1 MIRRI
6 SPLLALGLCAG
17 LAGCAIGPNYRRPA
31 APSAPVFKA
40 ERGWQPAQPARIV
53 PSAWWSVYH
62 DPVLAR
68 LERQVEVSNQNLKA
82 AVAAYYVAHE
92 AAAVTRGTLFPSIGL
107 SGSQT
112 RSGGGA
118 ATQFTF
124 GGART
129 ANQAGASLGWDLD
142 LWGKLRRELESA
154 NATAQASA
162 AQVAAARL
170 SAQTTLAQDYF
181 QLRAAEQQ
189 LRLLK
194 TLVAD
199 DRVSLRI
206 AENRVKAGV
215 TTLAD
220 VYAARTQLESTQA
233 QEDTALLNR
242 ATLEHAIAVLIGR
255 APAELTLAQGH
266 LAAEVPVVPAGVP
279 SQLLLR
285 RPDIAAAE
293 RTVASA
299 NANIGVAE
307 AAWFPSLTLTGSY
320 AFDSSA
326 LSGLISASNA
336 VWSYGPQLALNL
348 FNGGAT
354 LAQTRQARASFDEAV
369 ANYRQ
374 TVLGAFQQ
382 VENDLASLHFLQ
394 NEYAEELQ
402 AVADAKRSEALTLN
416 QYKAGVADYASVLTA
431 QTARLNAEITAV
443 NLQSQRLTAS
453 AGLID
458 ALGGGWHSASLR
470 GPNDGV
476 AESLRSTVKS
486 P

>member
-1 MIRRI
+1 MIRQT
-6 SPLLALGLCAG
+6 SPLLAALLCAG
-17 LAGCAIGPNYRRPA
+17 LAGCAIGPNYHR
-31 APSAPVFKA
+31 PSAPPAAAFKA
-40 ERGWQPAQPARIV
+40 ARGWQPAVPARIV
-53 PSAWWSVYH
+53 PSDWWSVYQ
-62 DPVLAR
+62 DPVLDR
-68 LERQVEVSNQNLKA
+68 LERQVAINNQDLKV
-82 AVAAYYVAHE
+82 AVAAYYAARE
-92 AAAVTRGTLFPSIGL
+92 AAGVTRGSLFPSLGL
-107 SGSQT
+107 AASQT

-129 ANQAGASLGWDLD
+129 ANQAGGTGSWDVD

-154 NATAQASA
+154 NASAQASA
-162 AQVAAARL
+162 ADVAAARL

-199 DRVSLRI
+199 DQASLRI
-206 AENRVKAGV
+206 AQNRVNAGV

-233 QEDTALLNR
+233 QEDTALMNR

-255 APAELTLAQGH
+255 SPDELSLAQGH
-266 LAAEVPVVPAGVP
+266 LAARVPVVPAGVP

-293 RTVASA
+293 RAMASA
-299 NANIGVAE
+299 NAQIGVAE
-307 AAWFPSLTLTGSY
+307 SAWFPSLTLSGSY
-320 AFDSSA
+320 AFDSAA
-326 LSGLISASNA
+326 LTGLISASNA
-336 VWSYGPQLALNL
+336 VWSYGPQIALNL

-354 LAQTRQARASFDEAV
+354 IAQTREARASYDETV
-369 ANYRQ
+369 AKYRG

-382 VENDLASLHFLQ
+382 VEDNLASLHFLQ
-394 NEYAEELQ
+394 DEYAEELR

-431 QTARLNAEITAV
+431 QVARLNAEITAV
-443 NLQSQRLTAS
+443 NLQSERLASS

-458 ALGGGWHSASLR
+458 ALGGGWNSRSLEQR
-470 GPNDGV
+470 NDGV
-476 AESLRSTVKS
+476 SETLKSTVQM